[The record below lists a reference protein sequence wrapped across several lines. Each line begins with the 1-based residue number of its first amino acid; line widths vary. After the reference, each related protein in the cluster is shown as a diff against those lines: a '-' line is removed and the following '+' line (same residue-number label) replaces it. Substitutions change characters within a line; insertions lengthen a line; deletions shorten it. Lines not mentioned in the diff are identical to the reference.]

1 MIANLKDFDFDMR
14 FDVISF
20 RMLYFASRR
29 DVELYANTGAIYNAK
44 LQQIIRNAKSGD
56 RFIFDEVKVVGPDKI
71 TRKLPPAVY
80 SIN

>member
-1 MIANLKDFDFDMR
+1 RK
-14 FDVISF
+14 
-20 RMLYFASRR
+20 
-29 DVELYANTGAIYNAK
+29 DVEPFANTGAIYNAK
-44 LQQIIRNAKSGD
+44 LQQIIRNAKAGD